1 MNILIAGDFAPVAR
15 LAKMMEGKRF
25 PEVFPKGLR
34 DVIKSADY
42 SFVNFE
48 SPVVEEGYKPIP
60 KCGPNLK
67 CPAEAAEAVMYA
79 GFTGVTLAN
88 NHILDYGADGLRR
101 TVECCRNQGL
111 DVVGVGENIA
121 DAGNI
126 LYLDKNGDTLA
137 VINCCEHEFS
147 IATDTAAGANPLNP
161 VRQFYQIQEAK
172 AHADHVLVIV
182 HGGHEHF
189 QLPSPR
195 MVETYRFFIDA
206 GADVVVN
213 HHQHCY
219 SGYEVYNG
227 KRIFY
232 GLGNFCFDEESLRNC
247 FWNQG
252 YMVALDFSDEAA
264 SFTLYPYSQCNETAS
279 VGLLHGEDLKEF
291 EKELGALNHI
301 ISDQALLNER
311 FRSYYE
317 KCSEGELSILE
328 PYGGHVTRKLYSL
341 GLLPS
346 FIKGRKLASLLN
358 HIGCESHRDK
368 MLFAL
373 NHKNKYGK

>member
-67 CPAEAAEAVMYA
+67 CPAEAAEAVRYA

-111 DVVGVGENIA
+111 DVVGVGDNLK
-121 DAGNI
+121 DAGKV
-126 LYLDKNGDTLA
+126 LYLNKDGETLA

-147 IATDTAAGANPLNP
+147 IATDTGAGANPLNP
-161 VRQFYQIQEAK
+161 VRQFYRIQETK
-172 AHADHVLVIV
+172 SHADHVLVIV

-189 QLPSPR
+189 QLPSSR

-206 GADVVVN
+206 GADAVVN

-219 SGYEVYNG
+219 SGYEIYNG
-227 KRIFY
+227 KPIFY

-264 SFTLYPYSQCNETAS
+264 GFALYPYSQCNETAS
-279 VGLLHGEDLKEF
+279 VELLHGEDRKGF
-291 EKELGALNHI
+291 DKELDALNHI
-301 ISDQALLNER
+301 ISDEVQLNER
-311 FRSYYE
+311 LRTYYG
-317 KCSEGELSILE
+317 KCSKGELSILE
-328 PYGGHVTRKLYSL
+328 PYDSRVTRKLYSL

-346 FIKGRKLASLLN
+346 FIKGRKIASVLN

-368 MLFAL
+368 MLFCL
-373 NHKNKYGK
+373 DKQLSKK

>member
-1 MNILIAGDFAPVAR
+1 MNILIAGDFAPMAR
-15 LAKMMEGKRF
+15 LAKMMEEKRF

-67 CPAEAAEAVMYA
+67 CSEEATEAVRYA

-111 DVVGVGENIA
+111 DVVGVGDNLE
-121 DAGNI
+121 DAGKV
-126 LYLDKNGDTLA
+126 LYLNKDGETLA

-147 IATDTAAGANPLNP
+147 IATDTGAGANPLNP
-161 VRQFYQIQEAK
+161 VRHFYRIQEAR
-172 AHADHVLVIV
+172 ANADHVLVIV

-189 QLPSPR
+189 QLPSSR

-206 GADVVVN
+206 GADAVVN

-227 KRIFY
+227 KPIFY
-232 GLGNFCFDEESLRNC
+232 GLGNFCFDEESFRNC

-264 SFTLYPYSQCNETAS
+264 SFALYPYSQCNETAS
-279 VGLLHGEDLKEF
+279 VELLHGEDLKEF

-301 ISDQALLNER
+301 ICDQALLNER
-311 FRSYYE
+311 LRTYYE
-317 KCSEGELSILE
+317 KCPEGELSILE
-328 PYGGHVTRKLYSL
+328 PYGSRVTRKLYSL

-346 FIKGRKLASLLN
+346 FINGRKLASVLN

-368 MLFAL
+368 MLFCL
-373 NHKNKYGK
+373 DKIMKK

>member
-1 MNILIAGDFAPVAR
+1 MNILIAGDFAPMAR
-15 LAKMMEGKRF
+15 LVHLMEEKRF
-25 PEVFPKGLR
+25 QDVFPDDLCG
-34 DVIKSADY
+34 VIRAADF

-48 SPVVEEGYKPIP
+48 SPVVEDGYKPIY

-67 CPAEAAEAVMYA
+67 CSKEAVEAVKYV

-101 TVECCRNQGL
+101 TVKCCRDQRL
-111 DVVGVGENIA
+111 DVVGAGENLK
-121 DAGNI
+121 DAKEI
-126 LYLDKNGDTLA
+126 LYLEKDGKMLA

-147 IATDTAAGANPLNP
+147 IATDTEVGANPLDP
-161 VRQFYQIQEAK
+161 IRQFYQIQEAK
-172 AHADHVLVIV
+172 AYADHVLVIV

-189 QLPSPR
+189 QLPSQR

-206 GADVVVN
+206 GADAVVN

-219 SGYEVYNG
+219 SGYETY
-227 KRIFY
+227 KEKLIFY

-252 YMVALDFSDEAA
+252 YMIDLDFSDKSV
-264 SFTLYPYSQCNETAS
+264 SFTLYPYFQCNESAS
-279 VGLLHGEDLKEF
+279 VNLLYGEDRKKF
-291 EKELGALNHI
+291 KKELKNLNRI
-301 ISDQALLNER
+301 ISNETLLKDHVR
-311 FRSYYE
+311 IYYG
-317 KCSEGELSILE
+317 KCSAGELSILE
-328 PYGGHVTRKLYSL
+328 PYSSRVSRKLYSL
-341 GLLPS
+341 GLLPG
-346 FIKGRKLASLLN
+346 FIKGRKLASVLN

-373 NHKNKYGK
+373 NQKNKYGK